1 MLNIVIFGAPGAGKG
16 TQSNLIVKNMGLIH
30 LSTGNML
37 RDEMARKTEL
47 GEKIRKGMDAGEFVT
62 DEQAAQLLVANMD
75 RHKNA
80 KGFIFDGFPRTL
92 SQTEILD
99 RILQERKTNLDFAFL
114 LDITEELAF
123 SRIMERAKQLGRGED
138 QHPDT
143 VRKRFHIYKEKTK
156 PVIDF
161 YKNQNKLIVI
171 DGSAKPET
179 VFEKIT
185 KEIKLIFN
193 F

>member
-16 TQSNLIVKNMGLIH
+16 TQSDLFVKNMGLVH

-62 DEQAAQLLVANMD
+62 DEQAAQLLVANMN
-75 RHKNA
+75 RNKNA
-80 KGFIFDGFPRTL
+80 KGFVFDGFPRTL

-99 RILQERKTNLDFAFL
+99 NILQERSAKLDYAFL
-114 LDITEELAF
+114 LDISEELAF
-123 SRIMERAKQLGRGED
+123 NRIIQRAKQLGRGED
-138 QHPDT
+138 QHPET
-143 VRKRFHIYKEKTK
+143 IRKRFSIYKEKTK

-161 YKNQNKLIVI
+161 YKNQNKLIII
-171 DGSAKPET
+171 DGSGKPEA

-185 KEIKLIFN
+185 KEIKLILDF
-193 F
+193 